1 MERESSEVLRALISI
16 LPAGPQPFP
25 RKSYH
30 ALLLDQVP
38 SLGYTERALH
48 AMGMTCLSHIWGQL
62 FEVPQIGFPKN
73 VTWRQLSNR
82 LFCWSRY
89 PKGGSNM
96 ATAYE
101 GELELEFEE
110 ELEGLGEHPET
121 ALEFE
126 HPELAHEFEHPELAH
141 EFENLETA
149 HEFEHPELAHEFEH
163 PELAHEFE
171 HPELAHEF
179 EGGEQFFGRIAR
191 GIGSFVRRAAPMLR
205 NIARIAAPMVGTAIG
220 GPFGAILGR
229 VASSALGEGELEFEG
244 EHPESTH
251 EFEAE
256 LEAEMQHEASHE
268 VAHEIAQH
276 EMTQHEALAEMLAEA
291 ASHEQ
296 HEAQAEAMAGA
307 AVVTV
312 LSPRDRRALRR
323 LLPHLVRGAAVL
335 TRILRRRRA
344 TRPAVRAVPT
354 IMRRTVR
361 QLKRQAA
368 AGQPV
373 TRRAA
378 AKAAAVQTRRV
389 LSNPNA
395 CAAAIRQNV
404 RASSRLRTAGI
415 RG

>member
-1 MERESSEVLRALISI
+1 MEGPKINYPRAQAFHKSLLRGSIS
-16 LPAGPQPFP
+16 
-25 RKSYH
+25 RVDY
-30 ALLLDQVP
+30 
-38 SLGYTERALH
+38 LGYHRLVS
-48 AMGMTCLSHIWGQL
+48 L
-62 FEVPQIGFPKN
+62 KN

-89 PKGGSNM
+89 PEGGSNM
-96 ATAYE
+96 ATTYE

-110 ELEGLGEHPET
+110 ELEGLGEHP
-121 ALEFE
+121 
-126 HPELAHEFEHPELAH
+126 
-141 EFENLETA
+141 ETA

-171 HPELAHEF
+171 SPELAHEFEHLETAHEFEHPELAHEF
-179 EGGEQFFGRIAR
+179 EHPEMTHEFEHPELTHEFESGEQFFGKIAR
-191 GIGSFVRRAAPMLR
+191 SVGRFVKRRLPDLR
-205 NIARIAAPMVGTAIG
+205 GLMRLAVPLVSTAIG
-220 GPFGAILGR
+220 GPFGAIAGR

-256 LEAEMQHEASHE
+256 LEMEMQHEASHE
-268 VAHEIAQH
+268 VAQEIAQH

-296 HEAQAEAMAGA
+296 HEAQAEAIVGA

-312 LSPRDRRALRR
+312 LSPRDRRALRN
-323 LLPHLVRGAAVL
+323 LLPYLVRGAAVL
-335 TRILRRRRA
+335 TRLLRRRRA

-389 LSNPNA
+389 LTNPNA

-404 RASSRLRTAGI
+404 RASSRLRTAGAGI